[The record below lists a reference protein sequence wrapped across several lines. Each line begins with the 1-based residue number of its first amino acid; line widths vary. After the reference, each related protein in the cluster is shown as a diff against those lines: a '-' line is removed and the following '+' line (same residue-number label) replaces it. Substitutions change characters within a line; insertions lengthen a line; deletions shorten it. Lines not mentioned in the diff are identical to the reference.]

1 MSIKDIKHPIIFVD
15 LHHAGLYQ
23 SLQMLVEDRLGGTL
37 LRPIGTEW
45 FEKGLWHNAEIYL
58 NHPDT
63 IKQYLEIRNT
73 IPTKMGPRN
82 NVVGEEEEMYLVE
95 NAFKTEHAVTYDQFM
110 KIKPDIIMCSYIG
123 NLESYSK
130 LAKELGIPLVLQ
142 MGNVWAIPWDQVDN
156 VMASTGKFQIPP
168 NKHVIF
174 YHQEI
179 DLKTFYKGDYTY
191 DSKLLTSFVN
201 CLAEHE
207 IHRKSWEDFQAL
219 EKLMPEYTFKSYGI
233 ENRDGTVTEQKDV
246 ADIMRQSK
254 FGIQLKGFGDGFG
267 HTLFDWFALG
277 KPVIFRGS
285 QYKDKLAEAHLIH
298 GVTGFDLD
306 QISLEALKDKI
317 IGISTTDYADM
328 CDNVYRIFQENLDF
342 EAETMRIKEFLENL
356 Q

>member
-1 MSIKDIKHPIIFVD
+1 MAKKRVFVE

-23 SLQMLVEDRLGGTL
+23 SLQMLFEKRLGWEL
-37 LRPIGTEW
+37 YRPIGTEW
-45 FEKGLWHNAEIYL
+45 ATEGYWNNARIYN

-63 IKQYLEIRNT
+63 IKQYLEIRNS

-82 NVVGEEEEMYLVE
+82 NVIAENEDYYTIE
-95 NAFKTEHAVTYDQFM
+95 NAFLNEKAVTLEQFRKM
-110 KIKPDIIMCSYIG
+110 KPDIVIASYFDNIEPFKRLAQEVGAKFIM
-123 NLESYSK
+123 
-130 LAKELGIPLVLQ
+130 Q
-142 MGNVWAIPWDQVDN
+142 MGNVWAIPWDIVDN
-156 VMASTGKFQIPP
+156 VMASTGKFPIPSG
-168 NKHVIF
+168 KHVIF

-179 DLKTFYKGDYTY
+179 DLETFYKGDYTF
-191 DSKLLTSFVN
+191 DSKLLVSFVN

-207 IHRKSWEDFQAL
+207 IHRKSWEDFQEL

-233 ENRDGTVTEQKDV
+233 ENRDGTITEQKDI
-246 ADIMRQSK
+246 AQIMRESK

-267 HTLFDWFALG
+267 HTLFDWFVLG

-306 QISLEALKDKI
+306 LITLEALKDKI
-317 IGISTTDYADM
+317 IGITQEEYKEM
-328 CDNVYRIFQENLDF
+328 CDGVYRIFKHSVDF
-342 EAETMRIKEFLENL
+342 DAEEVNIRQFLNNL